1 MGSEFIQIRK
11 DLAKDHDSLK
21 SIDSRL
27 RSLNQEWL
35 RKAYSQN
42 TEKDQYFSK
51 ELYQLQESID
61 LLKHKQGVRVN
72 QLLKYI
78 RFFECPK

>member
-35 RKAYSQN
+35 RKAYSPN

-61 LLKHKQGVRVN
+61 LLKHKQGERVDKLLNHLN
-72 QLLKYI
+72 QI
-78 RFFECPK
+78 E